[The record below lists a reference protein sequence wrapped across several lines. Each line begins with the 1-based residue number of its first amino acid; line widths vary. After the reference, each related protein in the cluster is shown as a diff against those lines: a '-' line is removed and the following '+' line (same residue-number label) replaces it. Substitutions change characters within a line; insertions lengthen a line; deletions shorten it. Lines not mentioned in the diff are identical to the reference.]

1 MICGDC
7 GETNKPGTE
16 FCMFCGAYLGWQE
29 QEPAGANDVTQV
41 LPTQPPAPTPA
52 ATTTH
57 AGAGAGESVEAIG
70 VAGPGSARTTRAPAG
85 VCRALRTGPTRSAA
99 LPGRRRG
106 RPGAATS
113 TRRLSHLWPRDRP
126 GATLLRTLR

>member
-41 LPTQPPAPTPA
+41 LPAQPPAPTPA
-52 ATTTH
+52 SAETPPAPARQATPFG
-57 AGAGAGESVEAIG
+57 GAGRWLSPNDPQPRPESA
-70 VAGPGSARTTRAPAG
+70 ARS
-85 VCRALRTGPTRSAA
+85 RTGPTRSAA

-106 RPGAATS
+106 RPGAATDA
-113 TRRLSHLWPRDRP
+113 RRLPHLWPRDRP